1 MPLARYASGIIW
13 YTYVH
18 MPEDFIANK
27 KKVGAGFGVI
37 LENKDGMILMGMR
50 HPDPDKADSAF
61 RSAGEWSLPGGKME
75 WGESFEDGAIREV
88 LEETGIRI
96 SGPDAVEVISVHNFM
111 NEHAHF
117 MTVGMLARDFSGEAQ
132 VLEPDEIVEWKWVD
146 PRDLPQP
153 LYFPSVGVI
162 ENYLEKKFYKRDN

>member
-1 MPLARYASGIIW
+1 MSQDP
-13 YTYVH
+13 VK
-18 MPEDFIANK
+18 EK

-37 LENKDGMILMGMR
+37 IEKTDGMILMGMR

-75 WGESFEDGAIREV
+75 WGETFEEGAIREV
-88 LEETGIRI
+88 LEETGIQI

-117 MTVGMLARDFSGEAQ
+117 MTVGMLVRETVGAVGGGVWQDAR
-132 VLEPDEIVEWKWVD
+132 VMEPDGIVEWKWVD

-162 ENYLEKKFYKRDN
+162 ENYLEKKFYKR